1 MHTKAEGLRAW
12 VTGLDDRALRE
23 LLMIPGVL
31 AYIPG
36 ITTHGRSASAPR
48 LRRRETQAARVWL
61 SRTSTVSLE
70 AIARYSSGWAMV
82 RLERCFGHP
91 VDDLVQPSVDRL
103 RRMLRRID
111 PVLAQITLF
120 VLAGDPVAEGGTVG
134 DHWDDLWEAASAAG
148 TPCPSQRGDG
158 PCHPAGRDEDGPGDG
173 KSDGEDDGET
183 DTDADAN
190 ADADVVRGEKGTPL
204 TVEISEDRL
213 LASRQALSERSV
225 ELGRVLEETLG
236 QVRAGRS
243 VPELLATR
251 LEEWRQARS
260 TIVDLLALDD
270 REWPGEAGFAELDA
284 IVQEFRE
291 AAAERAEELRKL
303 GEDREDL
310 RVLLDRTSAD
320 APHRIPLQQS
330 LTALESRISELMEA
344 GAPTA
349 APSDGPP
356 PAAAREKTPAPEETS
371 AAAPERPPAVDPG
384 QDSAPMTEPDLELE
398 PAAEP
403 HRASATTPG
412 PTAEAT
418 TTAES
423 TETPAPAAPSSPE
436 AEPAATPAPATEP
449 SSARSPETGQ
459 ATVPAPAAPRES
471 VPVREAEV
479 QKAEVQ
485 DTEVREADGA
495 PAPRAGAV
503 TETDPTSEVR
513 PQAAKAQ
520 APEPEPTGT
529 GADGA
534 PMDATSAHRSPA
546 DPHPAAAATPAPA
559 SPLTEAEDESEAD
572 AEKSRFLPW
581 TSPSAPG
588 DGDAGHHLGGDR
600 DDEAA
605 VTRLIGQGR
614 FQEAYWM
621 TVGSA
626 EPAHRAD
633 CLAFAEAAFA
643 CADETEAPAV
653 MTGFDPEIQ
662 LLQADRPALVLA
674 AVASLRAGLLVGW
687 PNDLLIQTDLSS
699 TVPGTWGKL
708 LERAVEALRRYH
720 RLDLS
725 TTRPTTDT
733 VLGLTPDQLSFEATE
748 LRDALR
754 RQRIGY
760 TRATQV
766 RTRLIDSDQPL
777 GKALDGVGAW
787 AAGTAGAADLDRIW
801 QLFRKRGA
809 AERMIEEADAEIR
822 TPKQAKEPIE
832 AAAKRAL
839 LRSIEQVSDLLSR
852 ARALAAPLVAERT
865 DSATGLRHALEQVR
879 HEAPLPGV
887 EGAALLRLRTWLL
900 EGDRSSGTPV
910 PARDPDA
917 SGMADHPRAEAL
929 LAVPE
934 LPRSAD
940 GAPRPGEEGFGEAV
954 LTLLEP
960 VDARAVLRKYVEQG
974 DLHLADALV
983 SALEQDL
990 VPALPKGPDAVPR
1003 DWRQLR
1009 DPEWTRWSALHRK
1022 AHAGASALLSELRTQ
1037 QLDLHTEREL
1047 AGRLEEL
1054 SRPVPEGA
1062 FGRTCA
1068 GITVLEGE
1076 MRAKVREYVAHLH
1089 ESLTALNPSAE
1100 VSRRLTSMLEAG
1112 DTVTAEECL
1121 ALLREGKPLPDW
1133 SGTDPGAE
1141 LKGFTRGIDRP
1152 EVRKASGS
1160 QGYSARPWAEFYLD
1174 GKPLTEGARS
1184 GLDSWDALC
1193 RPATR
1198 GSEWQRHVPSVLR
1211 LLGLECPQTP
1221 VRDQQHEVR
1230 GVLRLTARAR
1240 ASETAPGYV
1249 AALGSA
1255 ASAYT
1260 ILVVSDEQRGRSPLE
1275 LLDSSDSGACLILY
1289 LYPLGLNGR
1298 REMAARA
1305 RTAASQQALV
1315 VDPAVFGWV
1324 AARSP
1329 RSFRATQRVTLPW
1342 TAYNP
1347 YTPFVAGLVPPEVF
1361 YGRQEE
1367 IAAVTD
1373 PLGALFLYGGR
1384 QLGKSALL
1392 RKVQASFPGAPG
1404 REAVYVDLKA
1414 RGVGEA
1420 EPAERIWAVLED
1432 ELTRIGVLNG
1442 PAGPDRTPDAM
1453 LAQVESWLGESQD
1466 RRVLVLADEAD
1477 AFLTAD
1483 SKAVHGRGGEA
1494 TFANVLRLK
1503 GLMDRTDRR
1512 FKIVFAGLHQVQ
1524 RFSHLSNV
1532 PLTHGGPDVLI
1543 STLKLAEAQRLVVE
1557 PMAAFGYR
1565 FERPEL
1571 VWRVLAATNY
1581 QACLV
1586 QIFCERLV
1594 ATLRTKS
1601 LASANW
1607 PITVTDEDIRS
1618 VTGSA
1623 QVHRHIAERLR
1634 ITINLE
1640 DRYRVLALVI
1650 ALRSQED
1657 RYRHGYD
1664 ADELLRA
1671 ARERWPVGF
1680 SSLTASDV
1688 RIYLDEM
1695 VGLGLLIQLA
1705 DARRYAVRSP
1715 NVVSMLGTREDLELE
1730 LRQTA
1735 FDLPYDYNPRFSRR
1749 FIGPDRE
1756 GVARYSPLTEHQLH
1770 MVTAPGVAAVCLTE
1784 AHGPALVK
1792 HAVRSYSTAR
1802 GLDFREAASDAP
1814 PRTLAEEAGGRP
1826 SLILA
1831 DLRGR
1836 GSAEV
1841 TAWAK
1846 ALHAQTSAAEG
1857 QVPHRTAVLL
1867 VDPAEFGP
1875 QDERVTCVV
1884 RPERWTEDSLRAW
1897 PECPF
1902 DTPDK
1907 RRRVVELT
1915 GGWPHLLERAVHRI
1929 TREGSP
1935 LEAALEAT
1943 REFVGRPE
1951 FARTHLERVGL
1962 DTRLT
1967 DVLTEWSQ
1975 YVEPGEGCAF
1985 ADIASV
1991 TDMGLGEVGAFVD
2004 RLLDHGVLDDG
2015 PKGCSLDR
2023 ITFRALKVLSESA

>member
-1 MHTKAEGLRAW
+1 MHTKGEGLRAW
-12 VTGLDDRALRE
+12 VTGLDDRAVRE
-23 LLMIPGVL
+23 LLMIPGML
-31 AYIPG
+31 AHIPG
-36 ITTHGRSASAPR
+36 IATTVKNTLTPR
-48 LRRRETQAARVWL
+48 PRRREVLAARTWL
-61 SRTSTVSLE
+61 SRAGAGSLT
-70 AIARYSSGWAMV
+70 AIAQYASVWAV
-82 RLERCFGHP
+82 YRLERCYGHP
-91 VDDLVQPSVDRL
+91 AEQLSRPATDDLRQ
-103 RRMLRRID
+103 MLRDLD
-111 PVLAQITLF
+111 PVLAQITLYGILGSSIAADTS
-120 VLAGDPVAEGGTVG
+120 VEE
-134 DHWDDLWEAASAAG
+134 HWDDLWAAATAAG
-148 TPCPSQRGDG
+148 SPCVCARGDG
-158 PCHPAGRDEDGPGDG
+158 RCRPVGQ
-173 KSDGEDDGET
+173 GEDTSGADDEGVET
-183 DTDADAN
+183 DA
-190 ADADVVRGEKGTPL
+190 VHGEEHKPL
-204 TVEISEDRL
+204 TMGISEEQL
-213 LASRQALSERSV
+213 LAARQELSARSA
-225 ELGRVLEETLG
+225 ELGPLLEEVLA
-236 QVRAGRS
+236 QVRAGRAVS
-243 VPELLATR
+243 DLPAVR

-260 TIVDLLALDD
+260 RIVDALAVDS
-270 REWPGEAGFAELDA
+270 RVWPEEAGFAELDA
-284 IVQEFRE
+284 VVQELRD
-291 AAAERAEELRKL
+291 ASAERAEELRRL
-303 GEDREDL
+303 DEDREGI
-310 RVLLDRTSAD
+310 RAVLDRTASD
-320 APHRIPLQQS
+320 APHRIHLQQS
-330 LTALESRISELMEA
+330 LSALEDRIRELLAA
-344 GAPTA
+344 GAHAPA
-349 APSDGPP
+349 PPGGAPSDAAPDPDRATDSGADPVPTVETGPESALEAE
-356 PAAAREKTPAPEETS
+356 PADAPVESGDSDPQPERETVPDAVSDAVSDPVSDAVS
-371 AAAPERPPAVDPG
+371 AAAP
-384 QDSAPMTEPDLELE
+384 SL
-398 PAAEP
+398 
-403 HRASATTPG
+403 
-412 PTAEAT
+412 
-418 TTAES
+418 
-423 TETPAPAAPSSPE
+423 E
-436 AEPAATPAPATEP
+436 AEPATAPTSDSPA
-449 SSARSPETGQ
+449 
-459 ATVPAPAAPRES
+459 APAAQ
-471 VPVREAEV
+471 PVAAQELAPAPGAE
-479 QKAEVQ
+479 
-485 DTEVREADGA
+485 DLPEADNLPERA
-495 PAPRAGAV
+495 ATEPAPRA
-503 TETDPTSEVR
+503 EESR
-513 PQAAKAQ
+513 
-520 APEPEPTGT
+520 APLPERTGE
-529 GADGA
+529 GA
-534 PMDATSAHRSPA
+534 PPPERPGE
-546 DPHPAAAATPAPA
+546 ATPGTPATPTDTAAPDTGPKA
-559 SPLTEAEDESEAD
+559 AQ
-572 AEKSRFLPW
+572 KSRFTPW
-581 TSPSAPG
+581 TSSATPG
-588 DGDAGHHLGGDR
+588 HGNREGNHDGDAVV
-600 DDEAA
+600 A
-605 VTRLIGQGR
+605 RLIGQGR
-614 FQEAYWM
+614 FQEAYWA

-626 EPAHRAD
+626 EPAHRAG
-633 CLAFAEAAFA
+633 CLAFAEAAFT
-643 CADETEAPAV
+643 CDDEEEAAAV
-653 MTGFDPEIQ
+653 MTGFAPEIQ
-662 LLQADRPALVLA
+662 SLQDDRPALVLA

-687 PNDLLIQTDLSS
+687 PNDLLIQADLS
-699 TVPGTWGKL
+699 TAVPGNWGKL

-720 RLDLS
+720 RLDLN
-725 TTRPTTDT
+725 TTRLTTDNT
-733 VLGLTPDQLSFEATE
+733 GLTPDLIASEAAT

-777 GKALDGVGAW
+777 GKALEGVSAW
-787 AAGTAGAADLDRIW
+787 AAGTAGAADLDQVW
-801 QLFRKRGA
+801 ELFRKRGA
-809 AERMIEEADAEIR
+809 AERMIEEADAQIR

-852 ARALAAPLVAERT
+852 ARALAAPVVDERA

-879 HEAPLPGV
+879 HETPPPGV
-887 EGAALLRLRTWLL
+887 EGAAVLRLRTWLL
-900 EGDRSSGTPV
+900 DGDRSRGATA

-917 SGMADHPRAEAL
+917 VRVTDPPRTEAL
-929 LAVPE
+929 LAAPG
-934 LPRSAD
+934 LPRSAE
-940 GAPRPGEEGFGEAV
+940 GAPRPEEDGFAEAV
-954 LTLLEP
+954 LALLEP
-960 VDARAVLRKYVEQG
+960 VDARAVLRRYLEQG

-990 VPALPKGPDAVPR
+990 VPALPDGLDAVPR
-1003 DWRQLR
+1003 DWRQMR
-1009 DPEWTRWSALHRK
+1009 DPEWTRWSTVHRK
-1022 AHAGASALLSELRTQ
+1022 AHTAASTLLAELRTQ
-1037 QLDLHTEREL
+1037 QLDMQTEREL
-1047 AGRLEEL
+1047 VGRLEEL
-1054 SRPVPEGA
+1054 RRPAPEGA
-1062 FGRTCA
+1062 FGRACA
-1068 GITVLEGE
+1068 GIAVLEAE
-1076 MRAKVREYVAHLH
+1076 IRAKVQEYVKRLR
-1089 ESLTALNPSAE
+1089 EGLTALNPPE
-1100 VSRRLTSMLEAG
+1100 EELRRLASLLDAG

-1133 SGTDPGAE
+1133 SGTDSGAE
-1141 LKGFTRGIDRP
+1141 LKRFTAGI
-1152 EVRKASGS
+1152 ELASVRKSSGA
-1160 QGYSARPWAEFYLD
+1160 QGYSARPWAESYLD

-1198 GSEWQRHVPSVLR
+1198 GSEWQRHIPSVLR
-1211 LLGLECPQTP
+1211 VLGLECPQTP
-1221 VRDQQHEVR
+1221 VRNQQREVR
-1230 GVLRLTARAR
+1230 GVMRLTARAR
-1240 ASETAPGYV
+1240 ASESAPGYV

-1305 RTAASQQALV
+1305 RTASSQQALV

-1392 RKVQASFPGAPG
+1392 RKVQASFPGSPG
-1404 REAVYVDLKA
+1404 RKAIYVDLKA

-1432 ELTRIGVLNG
+1432 ELKRVGVLEESADS
-1442 PAGPDRTPDAM
+1442 AGVPDAM
-1453 LAQVESWLGESQD
+1453 LAQVERWLDEGHD

-1483 SKAVHGRGGEA
+1483 SKAVRGRGGEA

-1543 STLKLAEAQRLVVE
+1543 STLKPAEAQRLVVE

-1586 QIFCERLV
+1586 QMFCERLV
-1594 ATLRTKS
+1594 ATLRAKA

-1607 PITVTDEDIRS
+1607 PITVTDEDVRS

-1657 RYRHGYD
+1657 RYRYGYD

-1671 ARERWPVGF
+1671 ARERWREGF
-1680 SSLTASDV
+1680 HSLTASDV

-1730 LRQTA
+1730 LRQTE

-1749 FIGPDRE
+1749 FVGADGE
-1756 GVARYSPLTEHQLH
+1756 GIARYSPLTEHQLH

-1802 GLDFREAASDAP
+1802 GLDFREAAVADPPQVLTEDAD
-1814 PRTLAEEAGGRP
+1814 GRP
-1826 SLILA
+1826 FLMLA
-1831 DLRGR
+1831 DVRGR
-1836 GSAEV
+1836 GPDAV
-1841 TAWAK
+1841 AAWAK
-1846 ALHAQTSAAEG
+1846 TLHAHTCAPEG
-1857 QVPHRTAVLL
+1857 GASHRTAVLL
-1867 VDPAEFGP
+1867 VDPAPLGHK
-1875 QDERVTCVV
+1875 DELITCVV
-1884 RPERWTEDSLRAW
+1884 RPERWTPDSLRAW

-1907 RRRVVELT
+1907 RRQVIELT
-1915 GGWPHLLERAVHRI
+1915 GGWPHLLERTVHRI
-1929 TREGSP
+1929 TREGST
-1935 LEAALEAT
+1935 LEAALEAA
-1943 REFVGRPE
+1943 RGFVGQRD
-1951 FARTHLERVGL
+1951 FARVHLERVGL
-1962 DTRLT
+1962 DPGLT
-1967 DVLTEWSQ
+1967 EVLTEWSQ
-1975 YVEPGEGCAF
+1975 YVEPGEGCTYT
-1985 ADIASV
+1985 DIASV
-1991 TDMGLGEVGAFVD
+1991 TGMRLDDVRTLVG

-2015 PKGCSLDR
+2015 PEGCSLDR
-2023 ITFRALKVLSESA
+2023 ITFRALQVLSEPS

>member
-1 MHTKAEGLRAW
+1 MHTKGDALRAW

-23 LLMIPGVL
+23 LLMIPGML
-31 AYIPG
+31 AHIPG
-36 ITTHGRSASAPR
+36 IAAVNGLAPR
-48 LRRRETQAARVWL
+48 LRRREVQAARTWL
-61 SRTSTVSLE
+61 SRTSAGSLA
-70 AIARYSSGWAMV
+70 AIAQYASGWTMY
-82 RLERCFGHP
+82 RLERCYGHP
-91 VDDLVQPSVDRL
+91 AEQLSAPAAQHL
-103 RRMLRRID
+103 RQMLSEVD
-111 PVLAQITLF
+111 PVLAQITLYG
-120 VLAGDPVAEGGTVG
+120 LCDRPVADGGSVG
-134 DHWDDLWEAASAAG
+134 DHWEDLWAAASAAG
-148 TPCPSQRGDG
+148 TPCRCGRGHG
-158 PCHPAGRDEDGPGDG
+158 PCRPAGEAEDGSEDG
-173 KSDGEDDGET
+173 SDADGEAVESDVIQGEEGEPSIVGIT
-183 DTDADAN
+183 EEQ
-190 ADADVVRGEKGTPL
+190 VV
-204 TVEISEDRL
+204 
-213 LASRQALSERSV
+213 ASRQVLRERSA
-225 ELGRVLEETLG
+225 ELGRVLEEALG
-236 QVRAGRS
+236 QVQAGRA
-243 VPELLATR
+243 VPGLLALR

-260 TIVDLLALDD
+260 RIADSLAANG
-270 REWPGEAGFAELDA
+270 REWSGQAGFAELDA
-284 IVQEFRE
+284 ITQELRDT
-291 AAAERAEELRKL
+291 AAERAEELRRL
-303 GEDREDL
+303 DEDREGL
-310 RVLLDRTSAD
+310 RVLLDRTASD

-330 LTALESRISELMEA
+330 LTALEARIGELVAA
-344 GAPTA
+344 GAHAA
-349 APSDGPP
+349 APPDDALP
-356 PAAAREKTPAPEETS
+356 
-371 AAAPERPPAVDPG
+371 AAAPERARSIDPGEGSEPATEPATEPTPDLTAEQNHAPDVVPEPAVETATVAVSTVPS
-384 QDSAPMTEPDLELE
+384 DSDSGSHSEPEPEPEAVPDAE
-398 PAAEP
+398 PAAARSSKAEP
-403 HRASATTPG
+403 AAASTPAPPAPPAASAAG
-412 PTAEAT
+412 SVPTREVETEGGSRAAGTQSPPSKRTYTEASGAPT
-418 TTAES
+418 D
-423 TETPAPAAPSSPE
+423 TPAPAL
-436 AEPAATPAPATEP
+436 
-449 SSARSPETGQ
+449 
-459 ATVPAPAAPRES
+459 
-471 VPVREAEV
+471 
-479 QKAEVQ
+479 
-485 DTEVREADGA
+485 D
-495 PAPRAGAV
+495 
-503 TETDPTSEVR
+503 
-513 PQAAKAQ
+513 
-520 APEPEPTGT
+520 
-529 GADGA
+529 
-534 PMDATSAHRSPA
+534 
-546 DPHPAAAATPAPA
+546 PAAAA
-559 SPLTEAEDESEAD
+559 
-572 AEKSRFLPW
+572 KSSFLPW
-581 TSPSAPG
+581 KTPTTPG
-588 DGDAGHHLGGDR
+588 

-605 VTRLIGQGR
+605 VARLIGQGR
-614 FQEAYWM
+614 FQEAYW
-621 TVGSA
+621 TTAGSA
-626 EPAHRAD
+626 EPPHRAD

-643 CADETEAPAV
+643 CGDEGEAVAV

-674 AVASLRAGLLVGW
+674 AVASLRAGLLAGW

-699 TVPGTWGKL
+699 TVPGNWGKL
-708 LERAVEALRRYH
+708 LERAVDALRRYH

-725 TTRPTTDT
+725 ATRLTTDDMT
-733 VLGLTPDQLSFEATE
+733 GLTADQLSSEAAA

-766 RTRLIDSDQPL
+766 RTRLIGSDQPL
-777 GKALDGVGAW
+777 GKALDGVSAW
-787 AAGTAGAADLDRIW
+787 AAGTAGAADLDQIW
-801 QLFRKRGA
+801 ELFRKRGS

-852 ARALAAPLVAERT
+852 ARALAAPAVDERA
-865 DSATGLRHALEQVR
+865 DSTTGLRHALDQVL
-879 HEAPLPGV
+879 HEAPPPGV

-900 EGDRSSGTPV
+900 EGDRSPGAAV

-917 SGMADHPRAEAL
+917 PRVMDQPRTEAL
-929 LAVPE
+929 LAAPE
-934 LPRSAD
+934 LPRSAE
-940 GAPRPGEEGFGEAV
+940 GAPRPDEEGFGEAV

-960 VDARAVLRKYVEQG
+960 VDVRTVLRRYFERG

-990 VPALPKGPDAVPR
+990 VPALPEGLEAVPR

-1009 DPEWTRWSALHRK
+1009 DPEWTRWSAVHRK
-1022 AHAGASALLSELRTQ
+1022 AHAAASALLAELRTQ
-1037 QLDLHTEREL
+1037 QLDMQTEREL
-1047 AGRLEEL
+1047 VGRLEEL
-1054 SRPVPEGA
+1054 RRPAPEGA
-1062 FGRTCA
+1062 FGRACA

-1076 MRAKVREYVAHLH
+1076 MRAKVQEYVERLH
-1089 ESLTALNPSAE
+1089 ESLAALNPPAE
-1100 VSRRLTSMLEAG
+1100 ELQRLTSLLHAG

-1133 SGTDPGAE
+1133 SSTDSGAE
-1141 LKGFTRGIDRP
+1141 LERFTAGI
-1152 EVRKASGS
+1152 ELSGVRKAGA
-1160 QGYSARPWAEFYLD
+1160 QGYSARPWADFYVD
-1174 GKPLTEGARS
+1174 GEPLTEGAKS

-1198 GSEWQRHVPSVLR
+1198 GSEWQRHIPSVLR
-1211 LLGLECPQTP
+1211 VLGLECPQTP

-1255 ASAYT
+1255 ASSYT

-1298 REMAARA
+1298 RAMAARA
-1305 RTAASQQALV
+1305 RTASSQQALV

-1392 RKVQASFPGAPG
+1392 RKVQATFPGTPG
-1404 REAVYVDLKA
+1404 RKAIYVDLKA

-1432 ELTRIGVLNG
+1432 ELKRVGVLG
-1442 PAGPDRTPDAM
+1442 ESVDSGHAPDAM
-1453 LAQVESWLGESQD
+1453 LDRVERWLEESHD

-1483 SKAVHGRGGEA
+1483 SKAVRGRGGEA
-1494 TFANVLRLK
+1494 TFSNVLRLK

-1543 STLKLAEAQRLVVE
+1543 STLKPAEAQRLVVE

-1594 ATLRTKS
+1594 ATLRGKS
-1601 LASANW
+1601 LASAKW
-1607 PITVTDEDIRS
+1607 PITVTDEDVRS

-1657 RYRHGYD
+1657 RYRYGYD

-1671 ARERWPVGF
+1671 AKERWREGF

-1705 DARRYAVRSP
+1705 DARLYAVRSP

-1730 LRQTA
+1730 LRQTE

-1749 FIGPDRE
+1749 FVGPDRA
-1756 GVARYSPLTEHQLH
+1756 GISRYSPLTEHQLH
-1770 MVTAPGVAAVCLTE
+1770 LVTAPGVAAVCLTE

-1792 HAVRSYSTAR
+1792 RAVKSYSTAR
-1802 GLDFREAASDAP
+1802 GLDFRDAP
-1814 PRTLAEEAGGRP
+1814 AGALPQALTQNADGRP
-1826 SLILA
+1826 FLLLA
-1831 DLRGR
+1831 DVRGR

-1841 TAWAK
+1841 ADWAK
-1846 ALHAQTSAAEG
+1846 ALHAHTSSPEG
-1857 QVPHRTAVLL
+1857 GVPHRTAVLL
-1867 VDPAEFGP
+1867 VDPAELD
-1875 QDERVTCVV
+1875 QKDELITCVV
-1884 RPERWTEDSLRAW
+1884 RPERWTADSLRAW

-1907 RRRVVELT
+1907 RRRVIELT
-1915 GGWPHLLERAVHRI
+1915 GGWPHLLERTVHRI
-1929 TREGSP
+1929 TREGST
-1935 LEAALEAT
+1935 LEAALEDA
-1943 REFVGRPE
+1943 RDFIGQRE
-1951 FARTHLERVGL
+1951 FARVHLERVEL

-1967 DVLTEWSQ
+1967 EVLTEWSQ
-1975 YVEPGEGCAF
+1975 YVEPGEGCAY

-1991 TDMGLGEVGAFVD
+1991 TGLQIEEVGSLVG

-2015 PKGCSLDR
+2015 PEGCSLDR
-2023 ITFRALKVLSESA
+2023 ITFRALQVLSEPS